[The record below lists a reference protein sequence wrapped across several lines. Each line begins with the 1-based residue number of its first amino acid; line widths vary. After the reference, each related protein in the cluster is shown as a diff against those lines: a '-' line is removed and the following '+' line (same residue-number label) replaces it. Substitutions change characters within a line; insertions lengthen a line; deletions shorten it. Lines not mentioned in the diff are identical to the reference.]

1 VELASPERRRLRTR
15 PSAPRRSAISRHRR
29 VSLCETLDRV
39 LNKGVVITGDVIIS
53 VANID
58 LLYLGL
64 NLVVT
69 SVETMR
75 TWDSNQ
81 RAEP

>member
-1 VELASPERRRLRTR
+1 
-15 PSAPRRSAISRHRR
+15 

-39 LNKGVVITGDVIIS
+39 LNKGAVIAGDVLIS
-53 VANID
+53 VADVD
-58 LLYLGL
+58 LLYLGV

-75 TWDSNQ
+75 NWQAAPRLSDGSRRNPQ
-81 RAEP
+81 PEALPSPSALAEV